1 MRRKSPQRTRRIRN
15 AAIVGAVV
23 GLAIGWVA
31 YLMSHKPFFLIL
43 FIVIGSVMATATT
56 ALSVSEYDYD

>member
-1 MRRKSPQRTRRIRN
+1 MRN
-15 AAIVGAVV
+15 AAIIGAVV

-31 YLMSHKPFFLIL
+31 YLMSHKPFFLVL
-43 FIVIGSVMATATT
+43 FIIIGSVMATATT

>member
-1 MRRKSPQRTRRIRN
+1 MRRKSPQRTRRMRN
-15 AAIVGAVV
+15 AAIIGAVV

-31 YLMSHKPFFLIL
+31 YLMSHKPFFLVL
-43 FIVIGSVMATATT
+43 FIIIGSVMATATT